1 MIEVKGFVR
10 SKENRRKHKTAAVAD
25 ENISPPHI
33 ENIRNTEKTVRSNEN
48 RRKHKTAAGTAENRG

>member
-48 RRKHKTAAGTAENRG
+48 SKNN